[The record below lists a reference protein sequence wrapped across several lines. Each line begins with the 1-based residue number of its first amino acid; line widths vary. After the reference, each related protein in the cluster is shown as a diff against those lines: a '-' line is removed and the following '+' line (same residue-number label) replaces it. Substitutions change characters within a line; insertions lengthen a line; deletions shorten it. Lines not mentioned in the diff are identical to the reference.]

1 MPQLIALAAL
11 GAAAYFGYKWLKNYR
26 SPFAPRS
33 SPKRTEEDPKD
44 LGNLAWDQRRGV
56 YRPVKD
62 VTPDC

>member
-11 GAAAYFGYKWLKNYR
+11 GAAAYIGYKWLKKHG
-26 SPFAPRS
+26 PLFPPKS
-33 SPKRTEEDPKD
+33 SGKNNEEGPKD
-44 LGNLAWDQRRGV
+44 LGNLTWDSRRGV